1 MAFCSNCGKPV
12 DDTIRFCPSC
22 GAPQQPVSQQPYQQP
37 APQQPYQQPQQPA
50 PQQPYQQPQQPTY
63 QQPAYQQPVAPSGYP
78 VGAAVKKAGGFAKHL
93 KWILPVVAFVVA
105 AVVSFLIFGTNLFK
119 SDETLIRERIQAYED
134 ACNDGDMDAM
144 LDCMD
149 SETKAL
155 MEGTMGFMDGL
166 FQEGSGMD
174 FGMSDMFGFAGAMGD
189 FFKVEITNIAIEG
202 NYATVSVIMS
212 ADMYGYSEETE
223 ETELPMVKEG
233 GDWYIG
239 GMENML
245 GSEMFGI

>member
-22 GAPQQPVSQQPYQQP
+22 GAPQQPVSQQPY
-37 APQQPYQQPQQPA
+37 QQPA

-155 MEGTMGFMDGL
+155 MEGTMDLMDGL

-245 GSEMFGI
+245 GSEMFGF

>member
-1 MAFCSNCGKPV
+1 MAFCTNCGKPV
-12 DDTIRFCPSC
+12 DDTIRFCPAC
-22 GAPQQPVSQQPYQQP
+22 GAPQQPQQPYQQP
-37 APQQPYQQPQQPA
+37 ASQQPVYQQPYQQPQQP
-50 PQQPYQQPQQPTY
+50 
-63 QQPAYQQPVAPSGYP
+63 VAPNGAP

-105 AVVSFLIFGTNLFK
+105 AVVTFLIFGTNLFK

-134 ACNDGDMDAM
+134 ACNDGDFEAM

-174 FGMSDMFGFAGAMGD
+174 FGMSDMFGLAGAMGD
-189 FFKVEITNIAIEG
+189 FFTVEITNIEIEG
-202 NYATVSVIMS
+202 KYATVTVIMS

-223 ETELPMVKEG
+223 EADLPMVKEG

-245 GSEMFGI
+245 GNEMFGF

>member
-22 GAPQQPVSQQPYQQP
+22 GAPQQPVSQQPSQQPYQQP
-37 APQQPYQQPQQPA
+37 APQQPYQQPQQPV
-50 PQQPYQQPQQPTY
+50 
-63 QQPAYQQPVAPSGYP
+63 YQQPVAPSGYP

-155 MEGTMGFMDGL
+155 MEGTIGFMDGL

-189 FFKVEITNIAIEG
+189 FFKVEITNIEIEG

-245 GSEMFGI
+245 GGEMFGF

>member
-1 MAFCSNCGKPV
+1 MAFCSNCVKPV

-149 SETKAL
+149 SETQAL

>member
-22 GAPQQPVSQQPYQQP
+22 GAPQQPVSQQPY
-37 APQQPYQQPQQPA
+37 QQPA

-134 ACNDGDMDAM
+134 ASNDGDMDAM

-155 MEGTMGFMDGL
+155 MEGTMDLMDGL

-189 FFKVEITNIAIEG
+189 FFKVEITNIEIEG